1 MTTLLALA
9 AACLQGGP
17 PPFDPPALTPPCL
30 RAEPRFTPFAL
41 PDDARI
47 VAVSEPMVELAEAF
61 AEDFRA
67 ATGRELPVAQGMAGR
82 GDIIFSIG
90 GTVVST
96 LGTDEAS
103 AFEVYGDHVAIM
115 GASPRGVARAAARAL
130 QLVEVGP
137 DGGIAFPPLLVV
149 DAPTHTW
156 RGLRVE
162 IAPDS
167 EMDPAKRAIAD
178 GVEAAR
184 RYGWNRVVLRG
195 PWTEDGERSSLF
207 LASAWLQAT
216 GAASRARARGVGVTI
231 ALSAKGEPPPRI
243 DGDGPAEVLAPVSE
257 VLLDARGAPADRT
270 RAWIR
275 AVEERGLALAVVLDG
290 TSRAAAD
297 ALPASAV
304 VLVGASGGLS
314 SARAADLE
322 RPVVNAGALMF
333 STPGARSP
341 SVEGWRTGAL
351 GGAAIT
357 AGEATDA
364 GLAVTGS
371 LVPYPAAYDAPVR
384 ERLLSE
390 LATPAWTG
398 GPWSMAASTEGQA
411 SDGDSGDDAGSGD
424 AGSGDG
430 R

>member
-9 AACLQGGP
+9 AVSLQGGP
-17 PPFDPPALTPPCL
+17 PPFDPPSLTPPCL
-30 RAEPRFTPFAL
+30 RAEPRFAPFAL

-47 VAVSEPMVELAEAF
+47 VAVSEPMVELARAF
-61 AEDFRA
+61 AEDFRE
-67 ATGRELPVAQGMAGR
+67 ATGRDLPVAEGMAGR

-130 QLVEVGP
+130 QLVEVRP

-149 DAPTHTW
+149 DAPQRAW
-156 RGLRVE
+156 RALGVE
-162 IAPDS
+162 IADDVDQGAA
-167 EMDPAKRAIAD
+167 ERATQQAIGDAIA
-178 GVEAAR
+178 AAH

-195 PWTEDGERSSLF
+195 PWTDDGEGAALPM
-207 LASAWLQAT
+207 ASAWLRSS
-216 GAASRARARGVGVTI
+216 GAASGARGRGVGV
-231 ALSAKGEPPPRI
+231 ALAMSAAGDPPPVPGE
-243 DGDGPAEVLAPVSE
+243 GDPAADLGPVTE

-270 RAWIR
+270 RAWIE
-275 AVEERGLALAVVLDG
+275 AVDERGLAIAVVLDG
-290 TSRAAAD
+290 TSSAAAD

-304 VLVGASGGLS
+304 VLVGAAGGLS
-314 SARAADLE
+314 PARAAALD

-333 STPGARSP
+333 SRPGAKSP

-351 GGAAIT
+351 GGAGIT
-357 AGEATDA
+357 AGEASDA
-364 GLAVTGS
+364 GLAVVGS
-371 LVPYPAAYDAPVR
+371 LVPYPAAYDAAVR
-384 ERLLSE
+384 ERLLRE
-390 LATPAWTG
+390 LAAPAWTG
-398 GPWSMAASTEGQA
+398 GPWSMATSAEEPGGDGA
-411 SDGDSGDDAGSGD
+411 SDAG
-424 AGSGDG
+424 AGGG